1 MKPQHV
7 IHKFDGGSYFDEIR
21 RSMALLAADQRT
33 LFLGQSIVY
42 ESSAMFRTLCEN
54 DGTPIVPMDR
64 RIELPVIEDF
74 QMGLCTGLALQGFLP
89 VCIFPR
95 LDFLLLAANQ
105 LVNHLDKIPLVSG
118 YRPKVIIRTTVGAS
132 HPFSSGVQQSQDHT
146 AAFRLM
152 LKTVEVI
159 ELNSRFDV
167 FKSYKRALEV
177 PHSVLVVEKQD
188 LYNE

>member
-21 RSMALLAADQRT
+21 RSMAHLVSHPDT
-33 LFLGQSIVY
+33 VFLGQSIVY

-74 QMGLCTGLALQGFLP
+74 QMGLCTGMALQGFIP

-95 LDFLLLAANQ
+95 WDFLLLAANQ
-105 LVNHLDKIPLVSG
+105 LVNHLDKIQLTSEFN
-118 YRPKVIIRTTVGAS
+118 PKVIIRTTVGAAF
-132 HPFSSGVQQSQDHT
+132 PFSSGVQQSQNHT

-152 LKTVEVI
+152 LKIIPII

-167 FKSYKRALEV
+167 FKGYQRAL
-177 PHSVLVVEKQD
+177 SMGGSCIVVERQD
-188 LYNE
+188 LYND